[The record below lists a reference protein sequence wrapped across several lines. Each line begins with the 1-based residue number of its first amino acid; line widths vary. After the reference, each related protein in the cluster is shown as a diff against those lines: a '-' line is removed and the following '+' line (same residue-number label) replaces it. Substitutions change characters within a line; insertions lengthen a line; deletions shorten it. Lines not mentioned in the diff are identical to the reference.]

1 MTESSGPI
9 QSNARLEA
17 FSDGVFAIAITLLV
31 LELKVPEL
39 EERSG
44 DALRRALLAQ
54 WPAYLGFLTS
64 FLTILIIWVNH
75 HALFRQLRGHTR
87 PLLFANGLLLLVVT
101 LIPFPTSLVSG
112 YILTPGAGIAA
123 LVYCALQLGLAL
135 AFNLIWSTAYRSNL
149 LLADTQSSYAQIR
162 RGYRV
167 GPVLYGLAV
176 IVSLPFPLLGVGIC
190 AGLAVFFAAL
200 SYER

>member
-1 MTESSGPI
+1 MTEPPG
-9 QSNARLEA
+9 NARLEA

-31 LELKVPEL
+31 LDLKVPEL
-39 EERSG
+39 EEITPATLRS
-44 DALRRALLAQ
+44 ALLAQ

-87 PLLFANGLLLLVVT
+87 PLLFANGLLLVVT
-101 LIPFPTSLVSG
+101 VLPFPTSLASR
-112 YILTPGAGIAA
+112 YILTSGAGVAA
-123 LVYCALQLGLAL
+123 VVYCALQLALAL
-135 AFNLIWSTAYRSNL
+135 TFNVIWSAAYRRNL
-149 LLADTQSSYAQIR
+149 LAADAHSNYAQIR
-162 RGYRV
+162 RGYRL
-167 GPVLYGLAV
+167 GPVLYGLAT
-176 IVSLPFPLLGVGIC
+176 LLAYPFPLLGVGIC